1 MIAVGSQFS
10 LLRQRLDGALGL
22 SLCLLILL
30 VALLFPSQAL
40 AQCPGTAE
48 TGSGSVLFQSCTVGF
63 PESAGSDMLTIT
75 YPDSIDE
82 GDVLLLTVAV
92 KNKVG
97 IYTPEG
103 FVRVMHETR
112 TGATLGIYRRIAD
125 GTESGSLL
133 VDWTGPFWGQA
144 VMARYTQATGRFE
157 VTYNSALASSATPT
171 APALTTDF
179 TDSKVIRV
187 ATAGGEDLGNHT
199 GNIMTGTA
207 HTNLHRASSPAAG
220 VSPSNAMSLVMAQR
234 NLVGSSAA
242 SATFR
247 TPTAVAPLTATV
259 ALEHGT
265 PGTPTLDLPGLKCT
279 RGADPLLNSSQE
291 IEFVGCT
298 GNSRSVTSSAGTLSI
313 AKPAGVVAGDFLIA
327 MMSVGS
333 DAAPVPPSGWTEEL
347 HSVHRNSDPSNPI
360 IKGASYGI
368 YSRIAT
374 NSEPST
380 YGFSAD
386 GARGIAMTLIA
397 LRNTAGSL
405 SVSSRTE
412 TAESMLT
419 PDVSTISP
427 DSLVIRTLAAEDQDT
442 GGDTVEIVPYYR
454 NIEVRSSN
462 SVDFGVS
469 LQSAYTSIPETGA
482 VRSERMYNLQDEA
495 STLATLV
502 IGPKLDYELRFS
514 MPDATAQV
522 CGTQPVTLTVTD
534 LAGNVYTDFAGTV
547 QLSVDAVLASR
558 TGARWLDLDGSLNGT
573 LTSGSNGSASYTF
586 DPADNGVAVFDF
598 HNPNA
603 VTHGFNAL
611 YTVAV
616 TDYTEPST
624 HDPDL
629 TINTDCKFR
638 ISHDGDANTCAAE
651 TVTVSVVDAAG
662 IAAYAYTGTMAITSN
677 TGKGNFSI
685 ASGSGS
691 LSPAT
696 DSDNNGS
703 ASYTFVN
710 GDNASVQLAFS
721 HFDSGSVNFN
731 AVDSS
736 SGFTTDSAFDP
747 NLAVS
752 ACQIRVVVDNAADQS
767 DVCSLAQITFSVTN
781 AVGTP
786 VAVFAGTLNI
796 STATN
801 TGNWSGGGVN
811 TVNNGSADDGAATY
825 TMASA
830 DSGDV
835 SLNFTQGQTNSAL
848 QFVVSGV
855 ASNGASVAQST
866 VVNERLEIL
875 PCTVEVQVDDGLGAT
890 CSVDEEV
897 TFTIKNRLGNIAT
910 DFTGTIAL
918 AASDSRGDFT
928 AVGGGGTF
936 SNGAADDGA
945 ASYQFASSD
954 NGVFVARYGNSSA
967 GTVTVSAGGTGITLA
982 SGSDGDIA
990 FSDCEIE
997 VLVDETGDASYMC
1010 TDAAIRIRIVD
1021 SSGNLLS
1028 NFAGTV
1034 NLATSTSN
1042 GDWSGGGVNSV
1053 VNGSADDG
1061 AASYEFDADDD
1072 GVVTLAFTHLYETAT
1087 GSDLDFV
1094 VNGVAANGASLSQS
1108 SSVSESLSVAGCT
1121 VDIQVDDG
1129 EAGTCSAGETV
1140 TYTIRDGEGNVATNF
1155 AGYLVLDADTG
1166 KGDYVAVG
1174 ANGTFNNAE
1183 ANDGAAL
1190 YQYSLADSGVLTVR
1204 YSNGNVS
1211 TVELTASAPSIT
1223 KDSASNGEVEFL
1235 GCEFRISYTD
1245 ATPGAG
1251 DVCTAELIKIGL
1263 YDPDGTLASDY
1274 TGTVNISASA
1284 GLGTWAA
1291 SAANGTLVDP
1301 VADDGNFT
1309 YTFSSSDN
1317 GEATFAFSASSLG
1330 AINFDV
1336 TDGVSSDPRDSLDAN
1351 DGNLTVSA
1359 CKFQISY
1366 DGGGTG
1372 SLHAPASFETCASQ
1386 EVTLEIYSSQ
1396 GALVTDYTGLVSL
1409 STTSN
1414 SGTWAVS
1421 SASGTLTPTGL
1432 ADSGTA
1438 TYQFVDA
1445 DNGKVTLDY
1454 TSSTLGALTIDVS
1467 DGLSS
1472 VDPAADPVLTV
1483 TSCPPTIG
1491 TPACA
1496 VSPDREA
1503 SIAITAQNSSPANRG
1518 RLVIMLIAYSAP
1530 TNVTSATFAGEPMT
1544 RIVRSQ
1550 KTSTVPATVD
1560 MWGILDEDLPVT
1572 AGTFAGSYTGASN
1585 GPAMCLMFIDNVEQ
1599 AFPLVDSGSPSSG
1612 AANGSFGTS
1621 SATSTTVTAPSPNS
1635 VVVSGVVGGQS
1646 GGAATDY
1653 GSVSPS
1659 TLSRAFQGPDPNA
1672 SDFAGAAG
1680 IVPEAGALEV
1690 IETRNGTSSN
1700 RHAHVVAAFAPL
1712 SYSPPVITDYVPLS
1726 LQASFT
1732 GNLNFKIIG
1741 NTLRQGDSSP
1751 EVCTMNALSA
1761 AGDLDLPGEGTT
1773 AAPNS
1778 SVVAAWLYWFGSGDY
1793 TNQPSG
1799 ADFDTVSLIRPGA
1812 ANVSIDAD
1820 GVYRA
1825 INVFGTS
1832 TGYDYYVAYKD
1843 VSSLVSAEGDYN
1855 VANIDVDTGAPW
1867 SSADLCVGGWSL
1879 VVVYSNEKEQFR
1891 TVNIYDGIHPLS
1903 GPPSDSG
1910 TPDRAELVMNNFR
1923 MSSTNTDGNL
1933 PNGQLGFVV
1942 MEGDRDEF
1950 SGKESFG
1957 IQAEPG
1963 SADFNVLTNYYNLHY
1978 APHNATVS
1986 RPILS
1991 LQDLDP
1997 GSGVDLFYSIDT
2009 SAGNGGYEIDYPG
2022 EFTGATSTAESLT
2035 GISYGVDI
2043 DTFHLS
2049 PGGDELSY
2057 VFPTFALAANS
2068 AKGLDDFGAVNAEEI
2083 RTVVGSGADAVLS
2096 AVQVFS
2102 VTSDKIADI
2111 EIFLSE
2117 RAPFVVGSTGI
2128 YDIVVQNNG
2137 DGSENFGAAT
2147 GVITVSSALPAGL
2160 SFANTSAVTGTDWS
2174 CTVSTSPS
2182 AFTCEF
2188 NIADDWDTGLGAQIS
2203 GELGESSTAGVG
2215 EKLPTLSATVT
2226 IADST
2231 TFPLATNTV
2240 TTAVRVLHSDGSCDA
2255 AATGV
2260 SPDPEGCEPAEYD
2273 NINFL
2278 QGGEIDIN
2286 DLSEKTAV
2294 NNNVASLATSVTGL
2308 VSDLSI
2314 SKTLSQPLNKTD
2326 NFGSYLLRVTNLGP
2340 NPTTQ
2345 QFVVND
2351 VVPSGLT
2358 LSSVGGTGFTC
2369 TAVANTANCI
2379 RSSGAAELGVGD
2391 TADITVLVAIAGEIG
2406 DIVVNTAS
2414 VTPESGKLDDD
2425 LSNNSSTLTSSI
2437 IGTVP
2442 VVQEKFLISVDTL
2455 AAGTRGQSAL
2465 AALSGFR
2472 DDDLVLYDPLTD
2484 TATLFFD
2491 DTTGTDTISLD
2502 NINAV
2507 HLLPNGH
2514 LLLSP
2519 SGSGTA
2525 TGIGAFGPEDVV
2537 QYDPIAKTTTLI
2549 FDGSEI
2555 FDDAGENIDAIYL
2568 LDNGDLLFS
2577 TEDAASIGSLSWVM
2591 SDLIQYDVSE
2601 SSANYYIRGNRSDMF
2616 ELPSSTLLSGAY
2628 LRVNPSDATS
2638 VTDTLAFTSLN
2649 DFTRVGIGGDP
2660 VLGTVTT
2667 RDDIGEINLQTGSD
2681 TEYFSDNVFLGNSNP
2696 GIFSSTGSPN
2706 RDAVRAIDAL
2716 HIVEE
2721 GYMGHFA
2728 ISQSAAGSVCEV
2740 GKIRITKHQGTSHT
2754 AIDTDYYGS
2763 IIITTSTGTGDWGLV
2778 AGSGTL
2784 VNGTA
2789 GDGEAV
2795 YTFVPSDNGVVEL
2808 SLGIDTVTTGLNVNV
2823 TNGIVTES
2831 ASEDPNFNFATVTTT
2846 VQYLDEFTTSAFNN
2860 NDGLAN
2866 WSGSW
2871 SEEDDADGVSGSN
2884 SGAGVAFGNV
2894 TIASGVM
2901 TLKSSSTASSG
2912 RDPSLARTVDLSKFT
2927 VTEAVNLSYD
2937 FSYLGASALDSV
2949 VVEAS
2954 DDGSSWVTAS
2964 THTGLS
2970 GTSTASAA
2978 VTVRLDTLGGALDDF
2993 TGDVSVRF
3001 RVANGYASGG
3011 SFSIDNVQLTTG
3023 TTDCSPIGI
3032 DHYAI
3037 SHDGTGIMCLGSTIT
3052 IVGHDASHN
3061 PAVVPIGEVMTLSNN
3076 RLKGT
3081 WASIITGGGTLVDVG
3096 TAGAVSNTDGQA
3108 TYTWSGSEDT
3118 IQLRFNYTAPAS
3130 DPETVNFEL
3139 SGNYFE
3145 DEVTAGHDEDLS
3157 IAQAGLRFYNSTAGS
3172 GVIPTQLSAK
3182 PSNVGFG
3189 AATIQLQAVQSS
3201 DDDPSVCAA
3210 LFPDE
3215 EVVTIEFAA
3224 ECANPTS
3231 CASTAPAQSF
3241 TVNGTALGAALQNS
3255 DGAPGASSY
3264 QSISTTFATASV
3276 GTSAPIVINYS
3287 DAGLMQLHARYNIPF
3302 DSDPDGVVSND
3313 YLEGST
3319 SFVVRPF
3326 GFDID
3331 FSDDRADGT
3340 DATRAD
3346 DADGAVYRKAGAD
3359 FSTTLTA
3366 VRWQA
3371 ADDSNNDG
3379 IPDDDADL
3387 SDNGTTPNYGNEIS
3401 AAESNAVVSH
3411 TLEAPVAAKGSRE
3424 GTLTGGSGFDDFTAA
3439 VATSNL
3445 SYSEVG
3451 IIDLTAELAD
3461 LDYLGSGENIQGN
3474 VQNVGRFIPDHFTLS
3489 TPSLSAMCT
3498 PANDFTYM
3506 GEPFPVSFV
3515 LEARNADGVVTQNYI
3530 GDFTKLPAGRFAPDS
3545 VFHGVQDQ
3553 PAAADLDFSSRVQSI
3568 DSEFSIAWDDFGDS
3582 APGTGAVLG
3591 TLVFNRENDGLLV
3604 DGAPDGPFSLR
3615 FGTSVTDSDAV
3626 AISLGSTDIDVDDG
3640 VTEPGSPV
3648 YASLNASPI
3657 ALRYGRL
3664 LVDNAFGPE
3673 TESLEIP
3680 LRVEYFDGA
3689 EFVLNTDD
3697 SCTTVT
3703 FSVASPPLAF
3713 VVDSF
3718 KAPASAVNPL
3728 GSGDT
3733 VIEQGVTSDFTITLA
3748 GGMTGDTNI
3757 TTSGS
3762 DPDRPFLTSAPSGG
3776 EVGSAIVELDLS
3788 YSSATDP
3795 VNFLTYDWRGGS
3807 SATDPYDQ
3815 EVPDGAN
3822 YTDNP
3827 RAIIEFGSYRS
3838 HDRILSWRELYVMPP
3853 E

>member
-1 MIAVGSQFS
+1 MIAASTQARS
-10 LLRQRLDGALGL
+10 IKRRLNRALGL
-22 SLCLLILL
+22 SLCLLLF
-30 VALLFPSQAL
+30 VGALMAPSQAM
-40 AQCPGTAE
+40 AVCPGTAE
-48 TGSGSVLFQSCTVGF
+48 TGSGKVLFQSCTVGF
-63 PESAGSDMLTIT
+63 PVSASADALNIAYPGSINA
-75 YPDSIDE
+75 
-82 GDVLLLTVAV
+82 GDVLLLTVGV
-92 KNKVG
+92 KNQVG
-97 IYTPEG
+97 IYTPAG

-112 TGATLGIYRRIAD
+112 AGSTLGVYRRIAD
-125 GTESGSLL
+125 GTESGNLF
-133 VDWTGPFWGQA
+133 VDWTGPYWGQA
-144 VMARYTQATGRFE
+144 VMTRFTQATGRFDVE
-157 VTYNSALASSATPT
+157 FDTTLAARTDPPT
-171 APALTTDF
+171 PALSTNF
-179 TDSKVIRV
+179 AGYKAVRIGV
-187 ATAGGEDLGNHT
+187 VGGEVLGNYT
-199 GNIMTGTA
+199 GSIMSDSA
-207 HTNLHRASSPAAG
+207 HVNLHRASAPEAG
-220 VSPSNAMSLVMAQR
+220 ISPSNAMSLVMAQQD
-234 NLVGSSAA
+234 LAGTAA
-242 SATFR
+242 TSATIR
-247 TPTAVAPLTATV
+247 SPSSIAPLTATI

-265 PGTPTLDLPGLKCT
+265 PGTPTLNPPALDCA
-279 RGADPLLNSSQE
+279 RGSDPLLNSSQV

-298 GNSRSVTSSAGTLSI
+298 GAGRAVNSSETALSI
-313 AKPAGVVAGDFLIA
+313 SKPTGVVVGDFLIA
-327 MMSVGS
+327 MMSVGN
-333 DAAPVPPSGWTEEL
+333 DDAPVAPTGWTQEL
-347 HSVHRNSDPSNPI
+347 YSVHLNEGAPGSSV
-360 IKGASYGI
+360 KGAGYAI
-368 YSRIAT
+368 YSRVAT
-374 NSEPST
+374 GSEPSS

-397 LRNTAGSL
+397 LRNTEGSL
-405 SVSSRTE
+405 TVSSRTDN
-412 TAESMLT
+412 AESMLT
-419 PDVSTISP
+419 PDVSTLGP
-427 DSLVIRTLAAEDQDT
+427 DSLVIRTLAADDQDT
-442 GGDTVEIVPYYR
+442 GGEVVEIVPYYR
-454 NIEVRSSN
+454 NIEVRTSN
-462 SVDFGVS
+462 NVDFGVS
-469 LQSAYTSIPETGA
+469 LQSAYTSIPATGP

-502 IGPKLDYELRFS
+502 IGPALEYELRFS
-514 MPDATAQV
+514 MPDASAQV

-534 LAGNVYTDFAGTV
+534 LAGNVYTDFSGTV
-547 QLSVDAVLASR
+547 QLSVDTVLASR

-573 LTSGSNGSASYTF
+573 LTSGSNGNASYTF
-586 DPADNGVAVFDF
+586 DAADNGVAVFDF

-603 VTHGFNAL
+603 VTHGFNAV
-611 YTVAV
+611 YSVGS
-616 TDYTEPST
+616 TDFSEPST

-629 TINTDCKFR
+629 TIDTDCEFR
-638 ISHDGDANTCAAE
+638 ISHDGNANTCVAE
-651 TVTVSVVDAAG
+651 TITVSVVDAAG
-662 IAAYAYTGTMAITSN
+662 ISAYAYTGTMAITTN

-691 LSPAT
+691 LSPSSDT
-696 DSDNNGS
+696 DNNGS
-703 ASYTFVN
+703 ASYTFVSS
-710 GDNASVQLAFS
+710 DNASVELGFS
-721 HFDSGSVNFN
+721 HFDASTVNFN
-731 AVDSS
+731 AADSS

-752 ACQIRVVVDNAADQS
+752 ACQIRVVVDNASDQS
-767 DVCSLAQITFSVTN
+767 DVCSIAQVTFSVTN
-781 AVGTP
+781 SVGTP

-796 STATN
+796 STATS

-811 TVNNGSADDGAATY
+811 TVNNGTADDGAASY
-825 TMASA
+825 AMVSA
-830 DSGDV
+830 DGGDV
-835 SLNFTQGQTNSAL
+835 SLGFTQTQTAAAL
-848 QFVVSGV
+848 GFVVSGT
-855 ASNGASVAQST
+855 ASNGASVVQST
-866 VVNERLEIL
+866 SVNEKLEIVS
-875 PCTVEVQVDDGLGAT
+875 CTVDIQVDDGAGAT
-890 CSVDEEV
+890 CSIDEQV
-897 TFTIKNRLGNIAT
+897 TFTIKNRLGNVAT

-918 AASDSRGDFT
+918 VASDSRGDFE

-936 SNGAADDGA
+936 SNGTADDGA
-945 ASYQFASSD
+945 ASYQYATSD
-954 NGVFVARYGNSSA
+954 NGVFVARYGNSSP
-967 GTVTVSAGGTGITLA
+967 GTVTVTASGTGITLA
-982 SGSDGDIA
+982 TGSDGDIA

-997 VLVDETGDASYMC
+997 VLVDETDDASYMC
-1010 TDAAIRIRIVD
+1010 TDADIRFRIVD
-1021 SSGNLLS
+1021 SSGSLLS
-1028 NFAGTV
+1028 NFSGTV
-1034 NLATSTSN
+1034 NLGTSTSN
-1042 GDWSGGGVNSV
+1042 GDWSGGGENTV

-1061 AASYEFDADDD
+1061 AASYEFDTDDN
-1072 GVVTLAFTHLYETAT
+1072 GVVTLSFTHLYETVS

-1094 VNGVAANGASLSQS
+1094 VTGVAANGASLTQS
-1108 SSVSESLSVAGCT
+1108 SSASESLSVAGCT

-1183 ANDGAAL
+1183 ANDGAGL

-1211 TVELTASAPSIT
+1211 TVDLTASAPSIT
-1223 KDSASNGEVEFL
+1223 KDSASDGEIEFL
-1235 GCEFRISYTD
+1235 GCEFRISYPD
-1245 ATPGAG
+1245 STPGAG
-1251 DVCTAELIKIGL
+1251 DVCTVELIKIGL
-1263 YDPDGTLASDY
+1263 YDPDGTVASGY
-1274 TGTVNISASA
+1274 TGTANISASS
-1284 GLGTWAA
+1284 GLGTWATSTA
-1291 SAANGTLVDP
+1291 SGTLVDP

-1309 YTFSSSDN
+1309 YTFSSGDN
-1317 GEATFAFSASSLG
+1317 GEATFAYSAESLG

-1336 TDGVSSDPRDSLDAN
+1336 SDGVSTDPRDSADTH
-1351 DGNLTVSA
+1351 DGSLTISA

-1366 DGGGTG
+1366 DGGGSG
-1372 SLHAPASFETCASQ
+1372 SLHAPATLESCKVQ
-1386 EVTLEIYSSQ
+1386 QVTVEIYSSQ
-1396 GALVTDYTGLVSL
+1396 GVLVTDYTGLVSI
-1409 STTSN
+1409 STSSN
-1414 SGTWAVS
+1414 SGAWAIN
-1421 SASGTLTPTGL
+1421 SAGGTLTATGL
-1432 ADSGTA
+1432 TDSGTA

-1445 DNGKVTLDY
+1445 DNGSVTFDY
-1454 TSSTLGALTIDVS
+1454 SSADFGTLTIDVS
-1467 DGLSS
+1467 DGLSA
-1472 VDPAADPVLTV
+1472 VDSAADPVLTV

-1491 TPACA
+1491 TPSCA
-1496 VSPDREA
+1496 ASPDRNA
-1503 SIAITAQNSSPANRG
+1503 DIAITAQSSSPANRG
-1518 RLVIMLIAYSAP
+1518 RLVIMLIAYSA
-1530 TNVTSATFAGEPMT
+1530 TSNVSSATFNGEPMT
-1544 RIVRSQ
+1544 RIIKSQ

-1560 MWGILDEDLPVT
+1560 MWGILDEDLPVA
-1572 AGTFAGSYTGASN
+1572 AGTYNGAYTGASN
-1585 GPAMCLMFIDNVEQ
+1585 GPAMCLMFLDNVEQ
-1599 AFPLVDSGSPSSG
+1599 AFPLVDSGTPSSG
-1612 AANGSFGTS
+1612 AANGTFGTTN
-1621 SATSTTVTAPSPNS
+1621 ATSTTVTAPSANS

-1646 GGAATDY
+1646 GGAAMDY

-1659 TLSRAFQGPDPNA
+1659 TLSRVFQGPDPTA
-1672 SDFAGAAG
+1672 SDFAGSAG
-1680 IVPEAGALEV
+1680 IVPDEGAIEV
-1690 IETRNGTSSN
+1690 IETRNGSSSN

-1712 SYSPPVITDYVPLS
+1712 SYTPPVITDYVPLS

-1751 EVCTMNALSA
+1751 AVCTMNALSA
-1761 AGDLDLPGEGTT
+1761 AGDLDLPGEGTI

-1793 TNQPSG
+1793 ENQPSG

-1812 ANVSIDAD
+1812 SNVAIDAD
-1820 GVYRA
+1820 GVHRA

-1879 VVVYSNEKEQFR
+1879 VAVYSNEKEQFR

-1903 GPPSDSG
+1903 GPPSDSAI
-1910 TPDRAELVMNNFR
+1910 PDRAEVVMDNFR

-1933 PNGQLGFVV
+1933 PNGQIGFVV
-1942 MEGDRDEF
+1942 MEGDRDEI

-1963 SADFNVLTNYYNLHY
+1963 SSDFNVLTNYYNLHY

-1986 RPILS
+1986 RPIIS
-1991 LQDLDP
+1991 LQYLDP
-1997 GSGVDLFYSIDT
+1997 GAGTDLFYSIDT
-2009 SAGNGGYEIDYPG
+2009 SAGNGGYEVDYPG
-2022 EFTGATSTAESLT
+2022 EFTGATSTATSLT

-2057 VFPTFALAANS
+2057 VFPTFTLAADS

-2111 EIFLSE
+2111 EISLSE
-2117 RAPFVVGSTGI
+2117 RAPFIVDGTGI

-2137 DGSENFGAAT
+2137 DGSADFGAAT
-2147 GVITVSSALPAGL
+2147 GVITVTSTLPAGL
-2160 SFANTSAVTGTDWS
+2160 SFADTSAVTGTDWS
-2174 CTVSTSPS
+2174 CTVATSPA

-2188 NIADDWDTGLGAQIS
+2188 DIAADWDSGLGAQVN
-2203 GELGESSTAGVG
+2203 GELGESSTSGVG

-2231 TFPLATNTV
+2231 TFPLAANTV
-2240 TTAVRVLHSDGSCDA
+2240 TTAVRVLHSDGSCSA
-2255 AATGV
+2255 ATTGV

-2273 NINFL
+2273 NVNFL

-2286 DLSEKTAV
+2286 DLDEKTAT
-2294 NNNVASLATSVTGL
+2294 NNNVASLATSVTGV

-2314 SKTLSQPLNKTD
+2314 AKTLSAPLNKTEG
-2326 NFGSYLLRVTNLGP
+2326 FGSYLLRVTNLGP
-2340 NPTTQ
+2340 NATSQSFT
-2345 QFVVND
+2345 VSD

-2358 LSSVGGTGFTC
+2358 LASVGGTGFTC
-2369 TAVANTANCI
+2369 TTVSNTASCT
-2379 RSSGAAELGVGD
+2379 RASAAAELGVDD
-2391 TADITVLVAIAGEIG
+2391 TADITVVVAVTGEIG

-2414 VTPESGKLDDD
+2414 VTPESGALDDD

-2442 VVQEKFLISVDTL
+2442 VVQDKFLISVDTL

-2537 QYDPIAKTTTLI
+2537 QYDPIAKTTTLV

-2555 FDDAGENIDAIYL
+2555 FDDPGENIDAIYF

-2577 TEDAASIGSLSWVM
+2577 TEDSASIGSLSWVM

-2616 ELPSSTLLSGAY
+2616 ELPNSTLLSGAY
-2628 LRVNPSDATS
+2628 LRVNSSNATA

-2667 RDDIGEINLQTGSD
+2667 RDDIGEINIQTGSD

-2728 ISQSAAGSVCEV
+2728 ITQSAAGSVCEV
-2740 GKIRITKHQGTSHT
+2740 GKIKITKHQGTSHT
-2754 AIDTDYYGS
+2754 SIDTDYYGS
-2763 IIITTSTGTGDWGLV
+2763 VIITTSTGTGDWALV

-2784 VNGTA
+2784 DNGTS

-2808 SLGIDTVTTGLNVNV
+2808 SLGITTVTTGLNVNV
-2823 TNGIVTES
+2823 SNGIVTES

-2871 SEEDDADGVSGSN
+2871 IEQDDADGVSGSN
-2884 SGAGVAFGNV
+2884 SGVGVAFGNV
-2894 TIASGVM
+2894 TVASGVM
-2901 TLKSSSTASSG
+2901 TLKSSSTATSG
-2912 RDPSLARTVDLSKFT
+2912 RDPSLARTADLSKFT

-2937 FSYLGASALDSV
+2937 FSYLSAAALDSV

-2954 DDGSSWVTAS
+2954 DDGTNWVAAS

-2970 GTSTASAA
+2970 GTSTASTA

-3001 RVANGYASGG
+3001 RVANGYTSGG

-3061 PAVVPIGEVMTLSNN
+3061 PAVVPVGEVMTLANN

-3096 TAGAVSNTDGQA
+3096 TAGAVTNTDGQG

-3118 IQLRFNYTAPAS
+3118 IQLRFNYTAPAT

-3157 IAQAGLRFYNSTAGS
+3157 IAQAGLRFFNSTAGS
-3172 GVIPTQLSAK
+3172 EVIPTQLSAK

-3224 ECANPTS
+3224 ECANPSS
-3231 CASTAPAQSF
+3231 CASTSPAQSF
-3241 TVNGTALGAALQNS
+3241 TVNGTALGAALQNTN
-3255 DGAPGASSY
+3255 GAPGANNY
-3264 QSISTTFATASV
+3264 QSISTTFGTASV

-3302 DSDPDGVVSND
+3302 DSDPEGVLSGD

-3331 FSDDRADGT
+3331 FGDDRADGT

-3346 DADGAVYRKAGAD
+3346 DATGTVYRKAGAD
-3359 FSTTLTA
+3359 FAATLTA
-3366 VRWQA
+3366 ARWQA

-3379 IPDDDADL
+3379 IPDADADL
-3387 SDNGTTPNYGNEIS
+3387 SDNGTTPNYGSEIS
-3401 AAESNAVVSH
+3401 TSESNAVVSH
-3411 TLEAPVAAKGSRE
+3411 ALEAPVAAKGSRE

-3445 SYSEVG
+3445 SYSEAG
-3451 IIDLTAELAD
+3451 IIDLSAELAD
-3461 LDYLGSGENIQGN
+3461 LDYLGSGQNIQGN

-3489 TPSLSAMCT
+3489 SPSLSAMCT
-3498 PANDFTYM
+3498 PGNDFTYM
-3506 GEPFPVSFV
+3506 GEPFPVSFI
-3515 LEARNADGVVTQNYI
+3515 LEARNASGVITQNYI
-3530 GDFTKLPAGRFAPDS
+3530 GDFTKLPASRFAPDS
-3545 VFHGVQDQ
+3545 VFHGVQDVS
-3553 PAAADLDFSSRVQSI
+3553 AAADLDLTSRVQSI
-3568 DSEFSIAWDDFGDS
+3568 DSAFSIAWDDFGDS
-3582 APGTGAVLG
+3582 APGTGAVMG

-3604 DGAPDGPFSLR
+3604 DGAPDGPFALR

-3626 AISLGSTDIDVDDG
+3626 AITLSSTDIEVDDG

-3673 TESLEIP
+3673 TEPLEIP
-3680 LRVEYFDGA
+3680 LRVQYFDGT
-3689 EFVLNTDD
+3689 EFILNTDD

-3713 VVDSF
+3713 VADSF
-3718 KAPASAVNPL
+3718 KAPASASNPL
-3728 GSGDT
+3728 GAGDT
-3733 VIEQGVTSDFTITLA
+3733 EIEAGVTSDFTITLA

-3757 TTSGS
+3757 VTSGS
-3762 DPDRPFLTSAPSGG
+3762 DPDRPFLASAPSGG
-3776 EVGSAIVELDLS
+3776 EVGSAIVELNLS

-3795 VNFLTYDWRGGS
+3795 VSFLTYDWRGGTT
-3807 SATDPYDQ
+3807 ATDPYAQ